1 MLRKRGLNMTPLRRD
16 LPSHRASRR
25 YFGRMLEKW
34 LKSARELP
42 APDWKKRRED

>member
-25 YFGRMLEKW
+25 YFVRMIDKW
-34 LKSARELP
+34 LRSARELP
-42 APDWKKRRED
+42 APDGKKRREN

>member
-1 MLRKRGLNMTPLRRD
+1 MYRKRGLNMTPLRRA

-25 YFGRMLEKW
+25 YFERMLGKW

-42 APDWKKRRED
+42 APDGKKRRGD